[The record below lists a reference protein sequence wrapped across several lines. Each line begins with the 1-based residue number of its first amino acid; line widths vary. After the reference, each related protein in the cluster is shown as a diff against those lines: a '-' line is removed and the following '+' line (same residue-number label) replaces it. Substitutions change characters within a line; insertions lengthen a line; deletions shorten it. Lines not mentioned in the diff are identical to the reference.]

1 MNAVDLGMKRT
12 GHVVKHIE
20 IKGHFIHPGLGARM
34 GLFILEDQG
43 SYYNVVTALNYLP
56 QP

>member
-1 MNAVDLGMKRT
+1 MKRT

-20 IKGHFIHPGLGARM
+20 IKGHFIHLGLGARM